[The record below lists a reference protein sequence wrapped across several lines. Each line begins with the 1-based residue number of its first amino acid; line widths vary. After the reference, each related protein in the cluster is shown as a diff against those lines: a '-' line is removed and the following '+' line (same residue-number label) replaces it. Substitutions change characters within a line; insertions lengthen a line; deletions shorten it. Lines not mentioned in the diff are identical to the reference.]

1 MMNNFQFFLME
12 WFPIISI
19 VIILAGLWVFYL
31 QTQNIIDRLENITK
45 SIDMAGVEVTD
56 SIDEVT
62 DSIDKAIAEIVAK
75 NKNGLG

>member
-1 MMNNFQFFLME
+1 ME
-12 WFPIISI
+12 LDLI
-19 VIILAGLWVFYL
+19 VFYATYGSL
-31 QTQNIIDRLENITK
+31 ITWSLTFIAIAVFIVQTQNIIVRLENITK

-62 DSIDKAIAEIVAK
+62 DSIDKAIAEIVTK

>member
-1 MMNNFQFFLME
+1 ME

-31 QTQNIIDRLENITK
+31 QTQNIIVRLENITK

>member
-1 MMNNFQFFLME
+1 MMINFQFFLME

-31 QTQNIIDRLENITK
+31 QTQNIIVRLENITK
-45 SIDMAGVEVTD
+45 SIDMAGVEITD